1 VKPSARRVLLLIE
14 TSKIYGRMLLKGI
27 GRYALTHG
35 RWSMCVDER
44 GLFDRPPDW
53 LRHWRGDG
61 VIFRSNG
68 RAMVDAIRA
77 TGLPAVDTNSAVVD
91 HGFPLAYPDERAVAR
106 VAVAHFAER
115 GFRHFAFCS
124 MERARWVQWR
134 RRAYVE
140 HVRGLAH
147 ECHCHDAPIRR
158 HQGSWD
164 QQLRQLARWVAELPK
179 PVAVLA
185 ANDICGM
192 RLIDACRLAGEAV
205 PDQVAVLG
213 VDNDEILC
221 TLTTPPLSSIDLN
234 AEQIGYEAATR
245 LDRMMRGAVA
255 LPPLNLVVPNGV
267 VQRQSTN
274 ALAIEDEQLV
284 AALEFIREHACEGIS
299 VTDVVKPARLSRRV
313 LEQRF
318 AATLNRTP
326 KQEIMRTRIERAKQ
340 LLRETDLPVTQ
351 IAGQMGYASF
361 NYFCTVFR
369 REVGISP
376 LAFRRRHGRSA
387 GRTI

>member
-1 VKPSARRVLLLIE
+1 MKPSARRVLLLIE

-44 GLFDRPPDW
+44 GLFDRQPDW

-68 RAMVDAIRA
+68 RAMVDAICA

-134 RRAYVE
+134 HRAYVE

-205 PDQVAVLG
+205 PEQVAVLG

-245 LDRMMRGAVA
+245 LDRMMRGEVA

-299 VTDVVKPARLSRRV
+299 VTDVVKPAAAVAPRSGTAFCGNAQPHTEARDHADKDRTGK
-313 LEQRF
+313 
-318 AATLNRTP
+318 AATPRDRSSRHADRRPDGLLVV
-326 KQEIMRTRIERAKQ
+326 Q
-340 LLRETDLPVTQ
+340 LLLHGIPTRGWDVA
-351 IAGQMGYASF
+351 AGVPPAA
-361 NYFCTVFR
+361 R
-369 REVGISP
+369 KIS
-376 LAFRRRHGRSA
+376 
-387 GRTI
+387 